1 MNAHEY
7 ARFISETQINTNVP
21 RTAMWHGETCVGDL
35 STIPGL
41 LESLGWKPVFRPQ
54 MPDDPREGYH
64 YEARYADEEDG
75 IRVSWVEVQD
85 PPPPPRTFSKFKL
98 KLAIANA
105 GFLAQFEQMLA
116 QVEVLPGYS
125 GAAAFADAVTLDEDH
140 PKFAAAVALAKQE
153 FGLTDEQV
161 EAILAASVAE

>member
-1 MNAHEY
+1 MNTYQFAK
-7 ARFISETQINTNVP
+7 FISETQIDTNLP
-21 RTAMWHGETCVGDL
+21 RRAVWQGREYVGDL
-35 STIPGL
+35 STIEGL
-41 LESLGWKPVFRPQ
+41 PQFLGYFPLVTPVQPE
-54 MPDDPREGYH
+54 PREGYH
-64 YEARYADEEDG
+64 YEARYTDDG
-75 IRVSWVEVQD
+75 DRIVTSWVEAEN

-125 GAAAFADAVTLDEDH
+125 GAAAFADAITLDEDH
-140 PKFAAAVALAKQE
+140 PKFAAAVVLAKQE

-161 EAILAASVAE
+161 EEILAESVAE

>member
-1 MNAHEY
+1 MNTYEY
-7 ARFISETQINTNVP
+7 AKFVSETQINTNVP
-21 RTAMWHGETCVGDL
+21 REAVWQGRTYTGDL

-41 LESLGWKPVFRPQ
+41 LESLGWKLVRRPQ
-54 MPDDPREGYH
+54 APDDPREGYH
-64 YEARYADEEDG
+64 YEQRYADGEDG
-75 IRVSWVEVQD
+75 IQVSWVEVED

-125 GAAAFADAVTLDEDH
+125 GAAAFADAITLDEDH
-140 PKFAAAVALAKQE
+140 PKFAAAVAMAKQE